1 MAESS
6 LRGRTGRGYM
16 SCCKNNCKIRYSK
29 DTAMLNNIKFP
40 VIFFS
45 QNLMFLIRGK
55 DDFITCSI
63 SMALLE
69 KGFYKNMV
77 PETCETGYELIEDE
91 EFCK

>member
-1 MAESS
+1 
-6 LRGRTGRGYM
+6 M
-16 SCCKNNCKIRYSK
+16 SCCKDNCKIRYSK

-63 SMALLE
+63 STTLLE
-69 KGFYKNMV
+69 KGFCKNMV
-77 PETCETGYELIEDE
+77 PETCENEYELIEDE

>member
-1 MAESS
+1 
-6 LRGRTGRGYM
+6 M
-16 SCCKNNCKIRYSK
+16 SCCKDNCKTHYSK

-63 SMALLE
+63 STTLLE
-69 KGFYKNMV
+69 KGFYKNMA
-77 PETCETGYELIEDE
+77 PEACEIGYELIEDE
-91 EFCK
+91 EFCKPIG

>member
-1 MAESS
+1 
-6 LRGRTGRGYM
+6 
-16 SCCKNNCKIRYSK
+16 
-29 DTAMLNNIKFP
+29 MLNNIKFP

-63 SMALLE
+63 STTLLE

-77 PETCETGYELIEDE
+77 PEACENEYELIEDE
-91 EFCK
+91 EFCKQIGELQ